1 MPEVWAYDAKSLLAV
16 RRGSKHPWQV
26 KPYATWKLRLPFGSS
41 QIGGA
46 SYDPKSGLIYVS
58 QQYGDGTEP
67 VIHALKVRRP

>member
-1 MPEVWAYDAKSLLAV
+1 M
-16 RRGSKHPWQV
+16 